1 MKTARSCGFLIVRG
15 EPLGSFLL
23 MKHKQRWDL
32 PKGHV
37 DPGET
42 DLECAY
48 RELVEETGIAARDIV
63 MDPTFRFE
71 HEYEVRDRRYG
82 PEPVQKSLLILLGRL
97 VKDVE
102 IVATEHESYQWFDW
116 SPPHKI
122 QTKTI
127 DPLLKA
133 VESHLEETSGKL

>member
-15 EPLGSFLL
+15 DPVGSFLL

-48 RELVEETGIAARDIV
+48 RELVEETGIAADDIV

-71 HEYEVRDRRYG
+71 H
-82 PEPVQKSLLILLGRL
+82 
-97 VKDVE
+97 
-102 IVATEHESYQWFDW
+102 
-116 SPPHKI
+116 
-122 QTKTI
+122 
-127 DPLLKA
+127 
-133 VESHLEETSGKL
+133 